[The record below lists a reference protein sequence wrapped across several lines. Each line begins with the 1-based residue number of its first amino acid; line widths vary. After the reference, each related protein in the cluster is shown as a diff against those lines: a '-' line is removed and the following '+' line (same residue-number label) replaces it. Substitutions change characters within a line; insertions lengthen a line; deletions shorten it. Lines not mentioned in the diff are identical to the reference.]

1 MLVGSARR
9 RAIVTSNT
17 EPASR
22 IRAWVSG
29 ASIEAQLR
37 PRPRANATP
46 ARARDAAAASAASGR
61 RPVILRA
68 RVRPWP
74 RDEAATAAGTASPA
88 GGREVRCRRAS
99 AAGADVWWRGDQ
111 ITDCQVLGM
120 PALLIAY
127 SLARQASRASG
138 CARRLLAMEFRK

>member
-37 PRPRANATP
+37 PRTRANATP

-74 RDEAATAAGTASPA
+74 RDEATAAGTASPA

-111 ITDCQVLGM
+111 IPDCQVLGM
-120 PALLIAY
+120 PALLI
-127 SLARQASRASG
+127 
-138 CARRLLAMEFRK
+138 